1 MRTVFYNCAC
11 TPEKQLSNNTYGS
24 TVPNRRQCCD
34 QYYRWRVSSTFNS
47 IIASGLGFIPQ
58 TLLFSRLGG
67 GSRYINAVEKPI
79 HIAGLV
85 ISVLLILSML
95 RFTHKD
101 HGQ

>member
-1 MRTVFYNCAC
+1 MVRLFPIGANVVT
-11 TPEKQLSNNTYGS
+11 NTIGGAFL
-24 TVPNRRQCCD
+24 VLLIP
-34 QYYRWRVSSTFNS
+34 F

-58 TLLFSRLGG
+58 TLLFSMLGG

-101 HGQ
+101 HAQ

>member
-1 MRTVFYNCAC
+1 MT
-11 TPEKQLSNNTYGS
+11 NTIGGAS
-24 TVPNRRQCCD
+24 LVLLIP
-34 QYYRWRVSSTFNS
+34 F

-58 TLLFSRLGG
+58 TLLFSMLGG